1 MELDFGD
8 VMWYLCRANG
18 KRIIMWK
25 RMKRCIYKEK
35 EEHSGEAA
43 LPSP

>member
-18 KRIIMWK
+18 KKNNHVERN
-25 RMKRCIYKEK
+25 EK
-35 EEHSGEAA
+35 MYIQREGRTQR
-43 LPSP
+43 